1 MIDLIRSEEEKYQE
15 LLGKIREVFSEEI
28 DGDSYNE
35 VQRNLLDTMIL
46 NAVRRSGGYDKVT
59 VDQLVGIKEML
70 ENEFG
75 MASAEAEEWAQA
87 KGK

>member
-59 VDQLVGIKEML
+59 VEQLVGIKEML
-70 ENEFG
+70 ESECTLAAALGDENEG
-75 MASAEAEEWAQA
+75 A
-87 KGK
+87 

>member
-1 MIDLIRSEEEKYQE
+1 MINLVRSEEEKYQE

-35 VQRNLLDTMIL
+35 VQRHLLDTMIL

-70 ENEFG
+70 ESECTLAAALGDENEG
-75 MASAEAEEWAQA
+75 A
-87 KGK
+87 

>member
-15 LLGKIREVFSEEI
+15 LLGKIRKVFSEEI

-70 ENEFG
+70 ENECTLAAALG
-75 MASAEAEEWAQA
+75 DDSEEA
-87 KGK
+87 

>member
-1 MIDLIRSEEEKYQE
+1 MIDLIRSEEEKYQQ
-15 LLGKIREVFSEEI
+15 LLGKIREVFAEEI

-70 ENEFG
+70 ENECTL
-75 MASAEAEEWAQA
+75 SAALGDE
-87 KGK
+87 K